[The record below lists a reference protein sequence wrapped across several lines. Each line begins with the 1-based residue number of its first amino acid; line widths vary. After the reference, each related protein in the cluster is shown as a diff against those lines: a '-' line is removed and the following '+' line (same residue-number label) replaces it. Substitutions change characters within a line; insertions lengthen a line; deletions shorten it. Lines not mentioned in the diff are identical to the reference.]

1 MHRDQLGE
9 FACRYWELKGHKV
22 NQGSY
27 SLRKKSNT
35 NPGNGNFKLPFTNL
49 SLPIGWS
56 SLSQ

>member
-9 FACRYWELKGHKV
+9 FACRYWELKGYKV

-35 NPGNGNFKLPFTNL
+35 NPGNGNFKLLLQT
-49 SLPIGWS
+49 
-56 SLSQ
+56 